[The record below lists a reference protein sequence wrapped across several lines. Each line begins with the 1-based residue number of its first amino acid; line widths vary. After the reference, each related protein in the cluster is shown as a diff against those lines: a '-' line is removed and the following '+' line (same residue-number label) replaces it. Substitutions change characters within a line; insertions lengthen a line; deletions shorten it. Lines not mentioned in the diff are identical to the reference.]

1 MLNRGIARIVDFC
14 ARNAWAVFTT
24 ALALVGGSLWYAD
37 QHFAINTDVTQL
49 LSRDLPWRKRELD
62 LKAAFPQEA
71 ESIIAVVQGP
81 TPELSWGAAKGL
93 ADRLSAESSLFHSV
107 QQAGGGEFFARNS
120 LLYLAT
126 DEVAQ
131 KMQQL
136 ERAAPIIKVLAG
148 DSSLRGLTQAILLG
162 LQGIDAGFYPLDTLE
177 RPLDMAA
184 EAVESVLAGQ
194 PATFSWKVLVNGE
207 PAKAEDLRSLLVI
220 WPVLDFSILEPG
232 RPAATAIRRAAQDG
246 DLQSSF
252 LSTVQLTG
260 PIPIADQQFATLRE
274 GIGLNGVVSSGIVLL
289 ILWLALRS
297 LRIVIPVILTVLF
310 GLAITAALGL
320 FIVGALNP
328 ISVAF
333 VVLFVGLGADFAIQF
348 SVRYRTER
356 HLDDRL
362 RTSLVSAGS
371 TIGPPLTL
379 AAAAAA
385 AGFLSFLPTSYRGV
399 AELGLIAGSGMVV
412 AFVASVTLLPA
423 LLRLFAPPT
432 EPWPMGYAGL
442 APVDH
447 FLQRHRFA
455 VVAVTSIV
463 VLAGLPLLPHLQFDF
478 SPTSLQDQNSEAV
491 KALKLLRQ
499 DPRLDINT
507 AEVLVPASDVD
518 AVSRKLV
525 ALPEVSGTKSLQSF
539 VPGDQDRKLA
549 LIQTAASSLDPALQV
564 GKRPAPS
571 DAEDIAA
578 LNDAARKL
586 REAAG
591 ESEGPGA
598 KAAQRLADDL
608 TKLAGAE
615 PALRE
620 KVAATLAWP
629 LKQDLGQLSQSL
641 HPGRIDSS
649 NLPGDIRREWVAS
662 DGRRRVE
669 IVAQGDANNSDTLRR
684 FASAVLAAEPNAT
697 GQAIETYEWGRT
709 IIVAFLQAGV
719 WALCSIAIL
728 LWIVLR
734 RLGDVLLTLIPLL
747 AAAVLTLEI
756 CALTGFGLNYANI
769 IALPVLLGV
778 GVAFKIY
785 YVMAWRRG
793 ESDFLQS
800 SLTRAVFFS
809 ALMTATAFG
818 SLWFS
823 RYVGMSSMGKL
834 LALSLA
840 CTLASAALFQP
851 ALMGPPRKENVT
863 GPGQS

>member
-1 MLNRGIARIVDFC
+1 
-14 ARNAWAVFTT
+14 
-24 ALALVGGSLWYAD
+24 
-37 QHFAINTDVTQL
+37 
-49 LSRDLPWRKRELD
+49 
-62 LKAAFPQEA
+62 
-71 ESIIAVVQGP
+71 
-81 TPELSWGAAKGL
+81 
-93 ADRLSAESSLFHSV
+93 
-107 QQAGGGEFFARNS
+107 
-120 LLYLAT
+120 LYLAT

-131 KMQQL
+131 KTQQL
-136 ERAAPIIKVLAG
+136 ERAAPIIKVLVG
-148 DSSLRGLTQAILLG
+148 DTSLRGLTQALLLG
-162 LQGIDAGFYPLDTLE
+162 LRGIDAGFYTLDTLE
-177 RPLDMAA
+177 RPLDMAS

-220 WPVLDFSILEPG
+220 WPVLDFSMLEPG
-232 RPAATAIRRAAQDG
+232 RPATTAIRQAARDG

-252 LSTVQLTG
+252 LATVQLTG
-260 PIPIADQQFATLRE
+260 PVPIADQQFATLRE
-274 GIGLNGVVSSGIVLL
+274 GIGLNGVISSGIVLL
-289 ILWLALRS
+289 ILWLALRWF
-297 LRIVIPVILTVLF
+297 RIVIPVILTVLS
-310 GLAITAALGL
+310 GLAITAAVGL

-362 RTSLVSAGS
+362 RPSLVSAGS

-412 AFVASVTLLPA
+412 AYVASVTLLPA

-463 VLAGLPLLPHLQFDF
+463 LVAGLPLLPHLQFDF
-478 SPTSLQDQNSEAV
+478 SPTSLQDQNSDAV
-491 KALKLLRQ
+491 KTLKLLRQ

-518 AVSRKLV
+518 AVSKKLV

-564 GKRPAPS
+564 EKRPVPS

-578 LNDAARKL
+578 LNDAVGKL
-586 REAAG
+586 RKAAG

-620 KVAATLAWP
+620 KVAATFVWP

-641 HPGRIDSS
+641 HPVRIDSS
-649 NLPGDIRREWVAS
+649 NLPGDIRREWVSS

-669 IVAQGDANNSDTLRR
+669 VEARGDTRNSDILRA
-684 FASAVLAAEPNAT
+684 FASAVVAAEPNAT
-697 GQAIETYEWGRT
+697 GQAIETYEWART
-709 IIVAFLQAGV
+709 IIVAFLQAGA
-719 WALCSIAIL
+719 WALCSITIL

-734 RLGDVLLTLIPLL
+734 RFGDVLLALIPLL
-747 AAAVLTLEI
+747 AAAVLTLEV
-756 CALTGFGLNYANI
+756 CALTGFALNYANI

-793 ESDFLQS
+793 ESNFLQS

-818 SLWFS
+818 SLWLS

-851 ALMGPPRKENVT
+851 ALMGPPRKESVT